1 MKKLSF
7 FAQFSDALI
16 VGFLCILVPAMFSF
30 GYYYGLS
37 YVDKEIV
44 EVRIQNK
51 DMRDSI
57 DMYRNREIAWR
68 QSINNQVE
76 PASTLVAK

>member
-1 MKKLSF
+1 MKKLNFLS
-7 FAQFSDALI
+7 QFSDALL

-30 GYYYGLS
+30 GYYYGLNH
-37 YVDKEIV
+37 VDKQIV

-51 DMRDSI
+51 EMRDSI

-68 QSINNQVE
+68 NSMNTTVGPQPVS
-76 PASTLVAK
+76 LDK

>member
-1 MKKLSF
+1 MKKLNFLS
-7 FAQFSDALI
+7 QFSDALI
-16 VGFLCILVPAMFSF
+16 VGLLCVLVPAMFSF

-37 YVDKEIV
+37 HVDKEIA

-51 DMRDSI
+51 EMRDSI

-68 QSINNQVE
+68 NTMNTSVSPQ
-76 PASTLVAK
+76 PASLIK